1 MLNWWQ
7 LAFETSQMAFEAQ
20 EVVAMRLTKIGRGDA
35 AASVEAQQMVVEKT
49 LVIGEAWMAA
59 AGAAMAN
66 GSPQSVA
73 AAFMRPYRKRV
84 RANRR
89 RLSR

>member
-1 MLNWWQ
+1 MFSWWH

-20 EVVAMRLTKIGRGDA
+20 EVVALRLTKIGRGDA
-35 AASVEAQQMVVEKT
+35 AASEEAQQMVIEKT
-49 LVIGEAWMAA
+49 LAIGEAWMAA
-59 AGAAMAN
+59 AGAVASNA
-66 GSPQSVA
+66 SPQSVA
-73 AAFMRPYRKRV
+73 AAFLRPYRKRV

>member
-1 MLNWWQ
+1 MFNWWQ
-7 LAFETSQMAFEAQ
+7 LAFETSRMAFEAQ

-35 AASVEAQQMVVEKT
+35 AASVEAQQMVMEKT

-59 AGAAMAN
+59 TGAAIRN

-73 AAFMRPYRKRV
+73 SAFLGPYRKRV
-84 RANRR
+84 RANRQ

>member
-1 MLNWWQ
+1 MFSWWH
-7 LAFETSQMAFEAQ
+7 LAFEASQMALEAQ

-35 AASVEAQQMVVEKT
+35 AATLEAQQMIVEKT
-49 LVIGEAWMAA
+49 MVVNEAWMAA
-59 AGAAMAN
+59 AGAMLSH
-66 GSPQSVA
+66 GSPQTVA
-73 AAFMRPYRKRV
+73 SAFLRPYRTRV